1 MSLNNIKLDPF
12 LVAEMY
18 KDVLVEDHDPGREQ
32 TDTDQEKKQP
42 VETQNRGEKSW
53 KYLGNYK
60 KKILF
65 IVQYDNAVFIPD
77 DPLNFLAT
85 ILSACKLSL
94 ADIAI
99 LNLENAPSGIYKNVQ
114 EKFKS
119 SVTILLGTTP
129 QKFEMPINFPEFQ
142 VQPFDKCTFLSAP
155 TIEQMENDKLLKSKL
170 WVSLRKIF
178 GLP

>member
-12 LVAEMY
+12 LLAEMY
-18 KDVLVEDHDPGREQ
+18 KDVLIEDHDPGRQ
-32 TDTDQEKKQP
+32 PTDPGQVKNQSP
-42 VETQNRGEKSW
+42 ETQTNEEKSW
-53 KYLGNYK
+53 KYLGDYK

-77 DPLNFLAT
+77 HPLNFLT
-85 ILSACKLSL
+85 SILSACKLSL
-94 ADIAI
+94 ADAAI
-99 LNLENAPSGIYKNVQ
+99 FNLTNAPSGMYKNVQ

-119 SVTILLGTTP
+119 SVTVLLGITP
-129 QKFEMPINFPEFQ
+129 QKFGMPLNFPEFQ

-155 TIEQMENDKLLKSKL
+155 SIEQMENDKLLKSKL

-178 GLP
+178 GV

>member
-1 MSLNNIKLDPF
+1 MSLNNIKLDSF

-18 KDVLVEDHDPGREQ
+18 KDVLVEN
-32 TDTDQEKKQP
+32 TDLSQQPADSNQGKKQLVEDQKTEKK
-42 VETQNRGEKSW
+42 NW
-53 KYLGNYK
+53 KYLGDNK

-65 IVQYDNAVFIPD
+65 IVQYNNAVYIPD
-77 DPLNFLAT
+77 DQLNFLTT

-99 LNLENAPSGIYKNVQ
+99 LNLATAPSGNYKDIQ
-114 EKFKS
+114 DKFKS
-119 SVTILLGTTP
+119 NVTILFGITP
-129 QKFEMPINFPEFQ
+129 QQFEMPIDFPEFQ

-155 TIEQMENDKLLKSKL
+155 IIEQLEGDKLLKSKL

-178 GLP
+178 GV

>member
-18 KDVLVEDHDPGREQ
+18 KDVLVEDHDPG
-32 TDTDQEKKQP
+32 QEKEQS
-42 VETQNRGEKSW
+42 VETQTREEKSW
-53 KYLGNYK
+53 KYLGDYK

-77 DPLNFLAT
+77 EQLNFLTT

-99 LNLENAPSGIYKNVQ
+99 LNLANAPSGIYKNVQ
-114 EKFKS
+114 ERFKS
-119 SVTILLGTTP
+119 SVTILLGITP
-129 QKFEMPINFPEFQ
+129 QKLEMPINFPEFQ

-155 TIEQMENDKLLKSKL
+155 TIGQMENDKLLKSKL

-178 GLP
+178 GV

>member
-1 MSLNNIKLDPF
+1 MSLNNINLDPF

-18 KDVLVEDHDPGREQ
+18 KDVLVDDHDPGREQ
-32 TDTDQEKKQP
+32 TDPGQEKKQP
-42 VETQNRGEKSW
+42 AQSRGEKSW
-53 KYLGNYK
+53 KYLGDYK
-60 KKILF
+60 KKTLF

-77 DPLNFLAT
+77 DPLNFLTT

-119 SVTILLGTTP
+119 SVTILFGITP

-178 GLP
+178 GV